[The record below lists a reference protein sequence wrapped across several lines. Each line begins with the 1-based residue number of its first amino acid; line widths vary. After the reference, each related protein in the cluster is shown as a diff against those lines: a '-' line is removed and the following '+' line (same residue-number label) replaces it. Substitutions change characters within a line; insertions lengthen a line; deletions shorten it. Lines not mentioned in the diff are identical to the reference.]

1 LRHFALPEGVHFSSQ
16 PDIQHPTEINF
27 EGQIKL
33 LGYDSRFTIHDSRFT
48 IYWQAE
54 QQLDDD
60 YKVSLRLRDEEGHYW
75 GRLDRRPTAYLY
87 PTTRWKVGELLFGR
101 YALPVLPGT
110 PPGEYQLEVVL
121 YSEARPEGLDVVD
134 ADGVA
139 RGASAVIGTVT
150 VPKGS
155 LLQPPSREE
164 LGINQPLEA
173 DFGGRIALLGYELGQ
188 APVQPGDS
196 LYLMLFWQALADMGE
211 DYSLTV
217 ALVDEDGKVVG
228 EERFSPL
235 VRAYPTSRWVAGE
248 VWRGQ
253 YDFTVPIEAQPGQA
267 RLQIGLVDE
276 AGRPLGES
284 VSLASLEIQATER
297 VFTVPETQYP
307 SGANLGDLVTLV
319 GADLDRATV
328 EPGETLHLTLY
339 WQARTTMSKSY
350 TVFTHLLDADSRIWA
365 QQDGIPASGARP
377 TTGWVPG
384 EVIRD
389 EVQLAVDP
397 QAPPGD
403 YVIEVGLYDA
413 GDPALPRLSVLDEAG
428 QPIDDR
434 VLLAE
439 VRVE

>member
-1 LRHFALPEGVHFSSQ
+1 M
-16 PDIQHPTEINF
+16 
-27 EGQIKL
+27 
-33 LGYDSRFTIHDSRFT
+33 
-48 IYWQAE
+48 
-54 QQLDDD
+54 DDD

-75 GRLDRRPTAYLY
+75 GRLDRRPAAYLY
-87 PTTRWKVGELLFGR
+87 PTTRWKVGELLFGC

-134 ADGVA
+134 ANGVA

-150 VPKGS
+150 VPKDS
-155 LLQPPSREE
+155 LLQPPSRKE
-164 LGINQPLEA
+164 LEISRPLEA
-173 DFGGRIALLGYELGQ
+173 DFGGCIALLGYELGQ
-188 APVQPGDS
+188 AAVQPGDS
-196 LYLMLFWQALADMGE
+196 LYLMLFWQALTDVGE

-217 ALVDEDGKVVG
+217 ALVGEDGKAVG

-235 VRAYPTSRWVAGE
+235 VRAYPTSHWAAGE

-253 YDFTVPIEAQPGQA
+253 YNFTVPIEAQPGQA

-276 AGRPLGES
+276 SGRPLGER

-297 VFTVPETQYP
+297 VFTVPETQHP
-307 SGANLGDLVTLV
+307 SGANFGNLVTLI
-319 GADLDRATV
+319 GADLDTATV

-339 WQARTTMSKSY
+339 WQAQTKMEKSY

-365 QQDGIPASGARP
+365 QQDGIPVSGSRP
-377 TTGWVPG
+377 TTGWVPS

-389 EVQLAVDP
+389 GYQLAIDP

-413 GDPALPRLSVLDEAG
+413 GDPALPRLSVSDEAG
-428 QPIDDR
+428 QPMGDR